1 MMISLSGYCTCNQIH
16 SGIYQSRTKTCV
28 PHLSLFNESVQK
40 KIPKNSTMC
49 IEADKMCDMLQSNYV
64 SFTLSKISCLEIINK
79 WTCDVSD
86 HLLRVLLQY
95 PNITTLVLECVS
107 GDVYS
112 LIKKL
117 PSSLTAVQVSFSP
130 MSYFNESRLC
140 MAFKS
145 SRIKNLE
152 VTSDVCKTI
161 SDLVEYYKSDR
172 YKKLVWLYKSKLI
185 QDVDLLFEIHKFIL

>member
-1 MMISLSGYCTCNQIH
+1 MMVSLSGYCTCNQIH
-16 SGIYQSRTKTCV
+16 SGIHQSRTKTCV

-49 IEADKMCDMLQSNYV
+49 IEADKMGDMIQSKYV
-64 SFTLSKISCLEIINK
+64 SSTLSKISCLEINK

-86 HLLRVLLQY
+86 HLLTVLLNY

-112 LIKKL
+112 LITKL

-130 MSYFNESRLC
+130 VSYFNESRLC
-140 MAFKS
+140 RAFKN

-152 VTSDVCKTI
+152 VTSDICQSI
-161 SDLVEYYKSDR
+161 SDMVKFYQSDR

-185 QDVDLLFEIHKFIL
+185 QDVDLLFEIHKFIS